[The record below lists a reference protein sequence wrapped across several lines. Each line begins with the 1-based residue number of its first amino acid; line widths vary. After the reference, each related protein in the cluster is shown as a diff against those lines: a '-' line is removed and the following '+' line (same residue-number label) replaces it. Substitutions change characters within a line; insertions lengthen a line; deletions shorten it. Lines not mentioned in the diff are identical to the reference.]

1 MNDLLLIMANQDG
14 FKYNKVENVMIGLAV
29 VHFFIV
35 AVTSVLVYKVYKL
48 IKFQDLPILLS
59 IFSVFCSL
67 LSNLVSF

>member
-48 IKFQDLPILLS
+48 IKF
-59 IFSVFCSL
+59 
-67 LSNLVSF
+67 